1 MNKLIKRHHLTR
13 RAALALGGTALAAP
27 FLSRTAVAGGATFR
41 ILAWEGY
48 AEKAWVDAFQEA
60 TGATASVT
68 YAGSV
73 DEMFAKM
80 QGAKGSDFDVV
91 SIDTSA
97 FDRYSEAGLLQPI
110 DLKQVPNAAN
120 LDAAFAN
127 VGPLMH
133 EDGQYGVPFAW
144 GSLPLIYDKAQ
155 FATAPDSWNVMWDEN
170 FAQKLIAL
178 DDANNS
184 IVLGAMVLGL
194 PSPFNLSD
202 AEFEQ
207 VKQKLIEQKHLLLT
221 YYAGFD
227 EGVSVFT
234 QSGIAV
240 MFSMG
245 EPQVPALI
253 KQGVDA
259 AMVIPKEGAIGWLDC
274 WAISSAMKDTKLANA
289 WINACL
295 DKSVGK
301 HLTVDLNYGNTTD
314 ASINMAQG
322 FTYADKLVWLLAPEN
337 FEKRVQVWNEVKAA
351 V

>member
-1 MNKLIKRHHLTR
+1 
-13 RAALALGGTALAAP
+13 
-27 FLSRTAVAGGATFR
+27 
-41 ILAWEGY
+41 
-48 AEKAWVDAFQEA
+48 
-60 TGATASVT
+60 
-68 YAGSV
+68 
-73 DEMFAKM
+73 
-80 QGAKGSDFDVV
+80 
-91 SIDTSA
+91 
-97 FDRYSEAGLLQPI
+97 
-110 DLKQVPNAAN
+110 
-120 LDAAFAN
+120 
-127 VGPLMH
+127 
-133 EDGQYGVPFAW
+133 
-144 GSLPLIYDKAQ
+144 LPLVYDKAQ
-155 FATAPDSWNVMWDEN
+155 FPTAPDSWSVMWDESL
-170 FAQKLIAL
+170 AQKLIAL

-207 VKQKLIEQKHLLLT
+207 VKQKLIEQKRLLLT

-234 QSGIAV
+234 QSGIAA

-274 WAISSAMKDTKLANA
+274 WAISAGATDAALAHG

-301 HLTVDLNYGNTTD
+301 HLTVDLSYGNTTD
-314 ASINMAQG
+314 AEVNTAQG
-322 FTYADKLVWLLAPEN
+322 FTYADKLVWLLAPED
-337 FEKRVQVWNEVKAA
+337 FEKRVAVWNEVKAA

>member
-1 MNKLIKRHHLTR
+1 MIERVKQQHLTR
-13 RAALALGGTALAAP
+13 RAALALGTAALATP
-27 FLSRTAVAGGATFR
+27 FLSRAASAATEFR

-60 TGATASVT
+60 TGATASIT

-80 QGAKGSDFDVV
+80 QGAQGADFDVV

-97 FDRYSEAGLLQPI
+97 FDRYTKAGLLQPI
-110 DLKQVPNAAN
+110 DLSKVANAAN

-127 VGPLMH
+127 VGPLMR
-133 EDGQYGVPFAW
+133 EGGQFGIPFAW
-144 GSLPLIYDKAQ
+144 GSLPLVYDKAQ
-155 FATAPDSWNVMWDEN
+155 FPTAPDSWNVMWDESL
-170 FAQKLIAL
+170 AQKLIAL

-202 AEFEQ
+202 AEFDQ
-207 VKQKLIEQKHLLLT
+207 VKQKLIEQKRLLLT

-234 QSGIAV
+234 QSGIAA

-274 WAISSAMKDTKLANA
+274 WAISAGAKDSALAHA

-295 DKSVGK
+295 DKSVGN
-301 HLTVDLNYGNTTD
+301 HLTVELSYGNTTD
-314 ASINMAQG
+314 AAVNTAQG

-337 FEKRVQVWNEVKAA
+337 FEKRVAVWNEVKAA